1 MAEPMDAANTIS
13 HLRETLVERVIVA
26 QFAHENE
33 TQQIVPAFVT
43 DSTFAGAVSS
53 IGSYCKSTITSKV
66 TERCLLLIKLYS
78 RVILLD
84 SNVTTIS

>member
-43 DSTFAGAVSS
+43 DSTLAEAFSFN
-53 IGSYCKSTITSKV
+53 GSYAESTITS
-66 TERCLLLIKLYS
+66 
-78 RVILLD
+78 
-84 SNVTTIS
+84 